1 MEAAM
6 IKKKP
11 KYFNGILKENRNF
24 NNSQGWLHNFKK
36 NLV

>member
-36 NLV
+36 KLV